1 MKLADYL
8 KCHKLSAADFAE
20 RISVHETT
28 VYRYLR
34 GERIPNRDTLERILG
49 ETKGEVTAND
59 FFSYG
64 EPLSE
69 RRDFVAA

>member
-8 KCHKLSAADFAE
+8 KCHDLSAADFAE

-49 ETKGEVTAND
+49 ETKGQVSAND

-64 EPLSE
+64 ETTGG
-69 RRDFVAA
+69 RQDFAAA